1 MWMCVFVLHAHMCI
15 KEKHPHGRDLE
26 SLSIIDFFFCTW
38 CVSPTA
44 QFWNMLHS
52 FMPFFF
58 FLNQSVI
65 NINAIQSFVATFW
78 IFIFWLQKCESG
90 FLLMANWKKL
100 LAKLTVFYLNCCR
113 EGKRMTDSRL
123 RAKPNL
129 STFRTFALQGLM
141 FWTLPTLHR
150 TTNAAVTLTWA
161 DLSKDNPCFLI
172 DGVKTLL
179 SSNTF

>member
-1 MWMCVFVLHAHMCI
+1 MAETWKVFPSLIFFLYLVRVTHGPVLKHA
-15 KEKHPHGRDLE
+15 
-26 SLSIIDFFFCTW
+26 
-38 CVSPTA
+38 
-44 QFWNMLHS
+44 S
-52 FMPFFF
+52 FIYAFFF
-58 FLNQSVI
+58 FLNQSVL

-78 IFIFWLQKCESG
+78 IFIFWLQNCESG
-90 FLLMANWKKL
+90 FLPMANWKKL

-172 DGVKTLL
+172 DGVKTLS
-179 SSNTF
+179 SSNSF